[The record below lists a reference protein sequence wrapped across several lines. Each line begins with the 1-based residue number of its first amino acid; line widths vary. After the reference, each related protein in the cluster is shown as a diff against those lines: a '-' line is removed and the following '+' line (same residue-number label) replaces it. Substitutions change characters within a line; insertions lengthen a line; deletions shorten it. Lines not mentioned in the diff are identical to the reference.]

1 MRILIADD
9 HDVVRQG
16 LRDLLQTHKGW
27 EVCGEASNGM
37 EALELAR
44 QLQPDLA
51 ILDLTM
57 PLLNGLEATRRLRT
71 ALPAMEVLLFT
82 VHESEQLASEALE
95 AGALGYLL
103 KSQPASELIA
113 AIEVASRNVPSTVP
127 RFGGHGPQVRRG
139 SSGSKSGHGLTA
151 RQREIVQLVAEG
163 KSNKE
168 MAQMLGISVRTIETH
183 RAHIMRQLGM
193 RSVVQVVRYAVR
205 NHIVEA

>member
-16 LRDLLQTHKGW
+16 LRDLLQTQKGW
-27 EVCGEASNGM
+27 EVCGEASNGI

-51 ILDLTM
+51 ILDLAM

-71 ALPAMEVLLFT
+71 ALPAMEVLIFT

-113 AIEVASRNVPSTVP
+113 AVQVASRNVSSTL
-127 RFGGHGPQVRRG
+127 RRLGGSAPQVRRG
-139 SSGSKSGHGLTA
+139 RGGSKSGHALTA
-151 RQREIVQLVAEG
+151 RQREVVQLVAEG

-168 MAQMLGISVRTIETH
+168 MAQVLGISVRTIETH

-193 RSVVQVVRYAVR
+193 HSVVQIVRYAFR
-205 NHIVEA
+205 NHIVEP

>member
-16 LRDLLQTHKGW
+16 LRALLQTHEGW
-27 EVCGEASNGM
+27 QVCGEASNGM

-44 QLQPDLA
+44 RLQPDLA
-51 ILDLTM
+51 VLDLAM

-82 VHESEQLASEALE
+82 VHESEQLALEALE
-95 AGALGYLL
+95 AGAFGYLL
-103 KSQPASELIA
+103 KSRPASELIA
-113 AIEVASRNVPSTVP
+113 AIEVAFTNASSTLR
-127 RFGGHGPQVRRG
+127 RFGESGPQVRRG
-139 SSGSKSGHGLTA
+139 GSGSKSGHPLTA
-151 RQREIVQLVAEG
+151 RQREVVQLVAEG

-193 RSVVQVVRYAVR
+193 HSVVQVVRYALR
-205 NHIVEA
+205 NHIVEP

>member
-27 EVCGEASNGM
+27 EVCGEAANGI

-57 PLLNGLEATRRLRT
+57 PLLNGLEATRRLRV
-71 ALPAMEVLLFT
+71 AVPAMEVLLFT

-95 AGALGYLL
+95 AGALGYVL
-103 KSQPASELIA
+103 KSQPATELIA
-113 AIEVASRNVPSTVP
+113 AIEVASRNASSTVP
-127 RFGGHGPQVRRG
+127 RSGASGPQVRRG
-139 SSGSKSGHGLTA
+139 NSGSKSSQGLTA
-151 RQREIVQLVAEG
+151 RQREVVQLVAEG

-168 MAQMLGISVRTIETH
+168 MAQLLGISVRTIETH